1 MKQSINEVI
10 NVVKQKQP
18 LIHNITNQ
26 VVMNFTANGL
36 YALGALPIMAHER
49 REVAEITA
57 QSDALVLNIGTLTEE
72 LLEAMIIAGHA
83 ANKKCIPIVFDPVG
97 VAATKFRTQAARQI
111 LSELKVSLIR
121 GNAAEISHLAG
132 LKSSMRGVD
141 ATAQSNGEMTINQV
155 VKKLNI
161 PIVMTGKTDFIAD
174 QSSIFKLSNGS
185 SLLTKVTGAGCL
197 LSSIV
202 AAFLSVN
209 QSEIISATAAV
220 SYFTIAAEK
229 AAETTKSP
237 GQFQIALLDALSE
250 VSTADINER
259 LQIEKVSVN

>member
-83 ANKKCIPIVFDPVG
+83 ANKKSIPIVFDPVG

-161 PIVMTGKTDFIAD
+161 PIVMTGKIDYIAD

-229 AAETTKSP
+229 AAKTATSP

-250 VSTADINER
+250 LTAADINER